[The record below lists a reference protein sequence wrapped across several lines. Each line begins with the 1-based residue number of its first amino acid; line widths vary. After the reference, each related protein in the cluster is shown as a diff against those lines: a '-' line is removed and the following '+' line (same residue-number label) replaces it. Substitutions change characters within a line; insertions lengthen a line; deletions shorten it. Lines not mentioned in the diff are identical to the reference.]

1 MDSAGQGVVTM
12 DSGGQGV
19 VSMDSGGQGVV
30 TMDSGGGE
38 VVETKEAE
46 TDEEKEQVS
55 NSKVSQV
62 TENSDSLPSGDVEGS
77 NKYSLPLPPLRGSV
91 YILPAPLS
99 EERLG
104 WVSEA
109 MKVVFN
115 QTVHWKEEGQYSE
128 VCICVCVCVFY
139 HTKTGPAYNC
149 SAWTTYGCHN

>member
-1 MDSAGQGVVTM
+1 M

-19 VSMDSGGQGVV
+19 NTMDSGGQGVV
-30 TMDSGGGE
+30 TMESGGQEVVTMDSGGCE
-38 VVETKEAE
+38 VVETKEVE
-46 TDEEKEQVS
+46 TDGEKEQVS

-128 VCICVCVCVFY
+128 VCGCVSAVLV
-139 HTKTGPAYNC
+139 HNC
-149 SAWTTYGCHN
+149 AIIPVSRTIWWC